1 MTLEEIGEGNDTL
14 LCLTNYTRQSP
25 YTGDMGNAIGNWY
38 FPNGSRVLSSQSQS
52 SFYRTRSQMAIR
64 MNHRRDGVEGIY
76 HCEIR
81 DAMNVTQTIYIGVY
95 SASTGEW
102 SILFQSYCVVYAMCC
117 VWVHI
122 SQWYTQLWLGM
133 PTQVTKNN
141 NPKYNGWDGPTEYFH
156 PLIT

>member
-64 MNHRRDGVEGIY
+64 MNRRRDGVEGIY

-102 SILFQSYCVVYAMCC
+102 SILFQSYCVVYVMCC
-117 VWVHI
+117 V
-122 SQWYTQLWLGM
+122 
-133 PTQVTKNN
+133 
-141 NPKYNGWDGPTEYFH
+141 
-156 PLIT
+156 